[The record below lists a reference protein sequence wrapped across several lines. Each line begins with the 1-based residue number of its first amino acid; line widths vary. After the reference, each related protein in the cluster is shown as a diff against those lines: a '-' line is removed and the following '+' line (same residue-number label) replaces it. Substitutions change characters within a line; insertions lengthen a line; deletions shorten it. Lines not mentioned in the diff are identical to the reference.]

1 MKRNTLAIIFLLS
14 AMHIFAL
21 PNLIGQWQAAPI
33 WDGLERTE
41 RTELELNFRDT
52 VNFDTKVVVDNTEFS
67 EGTRTTMTM
76 RGTYQLQDSLCILTA
91 DLSTFTAMPAPLPGR
106 DVTDLNN
113 LDSLI
118 IMPCRNSEDVMAI
131 VDDCGR
137 EVVVL
142 YRKK

>member
-21 PNLIGQWQAAPI
+21 PNLIGRWQAAPI
-33 WDGLERTE
+33 WDGLE

-91 DLSTFTAMPAPLPGR
+91 DLSSFTAIPAPLPGR

-118 IMPCRNSEDVMAI
+118 IRPSRNSEDVIAF
-131 VDDCGR
+131 VDHLGR
-137 EVVVL
+137 EVFVL
-142 YRKK
+142 YRQK